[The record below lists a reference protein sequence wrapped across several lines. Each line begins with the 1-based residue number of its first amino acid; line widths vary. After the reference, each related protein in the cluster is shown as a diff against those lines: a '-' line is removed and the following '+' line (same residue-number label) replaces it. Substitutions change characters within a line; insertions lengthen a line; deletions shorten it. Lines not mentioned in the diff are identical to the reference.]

1 MRFVRLVRYL
11 GTYKNAVCDDGIK
24 VAELSTIQPNNQAK
38 NQANGEDGLNDLL
51 HTTLRE
57 SEKIVDAN
65 EAS

>member
-24 VAELSTIQPNNQAK
+24 VAELSTIQPNNQA
-38 NQANGEDGLNDLL
+38 NGEDGLNDLL